1 MPLLYC
7 RYGRG
12 REVDRGA
19 RGLGKPS
26 RAEEIPPPTT
36 PTTTN
41 GFYNTNSWGV
51 DLFQSIRPR
60 RSPCCLCL
68 MQFNLRVSLCKR
80 GVVPHRAWTAARSP
94 PYITLPGGFLRCD
107 PSHLYTIIFI
117 IAVRTSALA
126 YVYAYVYPERVCTT
140 IRYRAGLVRMGRT
153 GPAQEGGNEP

>member
-94 PYITLPGGFLRCD
+94 PYITPPGGFLRCD

-117 IAVRTSALA
+117 IAVRLQHWRTCMRTCIRNGYALYHKISGRSGA
-126 YVYAYVYPERVCTT
+126 DGPDWSCT
-140 IRYRAGLVRMGRT
+140 GGRK
-153 GPAQEGGNEP
+153 